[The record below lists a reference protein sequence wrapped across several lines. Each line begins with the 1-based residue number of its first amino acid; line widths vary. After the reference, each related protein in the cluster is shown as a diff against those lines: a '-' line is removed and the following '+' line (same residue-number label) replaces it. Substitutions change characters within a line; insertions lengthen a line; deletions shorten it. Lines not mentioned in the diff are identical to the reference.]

1 MHYLKKPL
9 KGEFLAMPDLYGLI
23 LTGGSGTR
31 LWPRSREDLPKQF
44 LALYGTRTLL
54 QDTMVRML
62 NVVPVERLFSVT
74 GPQWEALVTHQAR
87 EVAGSRGGGPAERL
101 SEGFAVQE
109 PCARNT
115 APAILLGVEAVREA
129 GAADD
134 DIVIVSPSDHIVRN
148 PRAFAEALQTA
159 AQAAEEGFLTTLGV
173 VPDSPETGFGYIR
186 KGQPHGEWFE
196 AEAFV
201 EKPDLPTA
209 VAYLKSGNY
218 LWNSG
223 VFIFSL
229 RTLEAELSHTA
240 PELRALMGNG
250 TEALREAFREIKPVS
265 FDVAVMERARR
276 VAVVPLDAGWSDVGS
291 WDALHDLL
299 EQDDQGNAAMG
310 DVVLRNSGNCLVD
323 SRGRLAVLNGVKDL
337 VVVDSPDALFITRRG
352 TSQEVR
358 EVVKALKEEGRRE
371 VSHISESSRP
381 WGAYRVLC
389 EDARHRVRRVT
400 VMQGRAIPIQSF
412 HHRNEHWILLQGT
425 GQLTLGDQTRFIHEG
440 EGVFI
445 PKDTPHG
452 LENCGHIDLELIA
465 VQEGEFLEEDEL

>member
-1 MHYLKKPL
+1 
-9 KGEFLAMPDLYGLI
+9 MPDLYGLI

-87 EVAGSRGGGPAERL
+87 EVAGPRGGISAERL
-101 SEGFAVQE
+101 PEGFAVQE

-129 GAADD
+129 GAAKD
-134 DIVIVSPSDHIVRN
+134 DIVIVTPSDHIVRK
-148 PRAFAEALQTA
+148 PRAFADALQVA
-159 AQAAEEGFLTTLGV
+159 IQAAEEGFLTTLGV
-173 VPDSPETGFGYIR
+173 VPDRPETGFGYIR
-186 KGQPHGEWFE
+186 KGRPHLDGEWSE

-209 VAYLKSGNY
+209 EAYLKSGDY

-229 RTLEAELSHTA
+229 RALEAELAHTA
-240 PELRALMGNG
+240 PELRALIGNG
-250 TEALREAFREIKPVS
+250 TEALREAFRDIKPVS
-265 FDVAVMERARR
+265 FDVAVMERAHQ

-299 EQDDQGNAAMG
+299 EQDEQGNTALG

-323 SRGRLAVLNGVKDL
+323 SRGRLTVLNGVRDL

-358 EVVKALKEEGRRE
+358 DVVKVLKEEGRRE
-371 VSHISESSRP
+371 VSHIAESSRP

-400 VMQGRAIPIQSF
+400 VMQGRALPIQSF
-412 HHRNEHWILLQGT
+412 HHRNEHWIILQGT
-425 GQLTLGDQTRFIHEG
+425 GRLTLGDQARFIHEG

>member
-1 MHYLKKPL
+1 
-9 KGEFLAMPDLYGLI
+9 MPDLYGLI

-54 QDTMVRML
+54 QDTMARMM
-62 NVVPVERLFSVT
+62 NVVPIERLFSVT
-74 GPQWEALVTHQAR
+74 GSQWEALVTHQAR
-87 EVAGSRGGGPAERL
+87 EAAGRL
-101 SEGFAVQE
+101 PEGFAIQE

-129 GAADD
+129 GASDD
-134 DIVIVSPSDHIVRN
+134 DIVIISPSDHIVRN

-159 AQAAEEGFLTTLGV
+159 AQAASEGFLTTLGV
-173 VPDSPETGFGYIR
+173 VASGPETGFGYIR
-186 KGQPHGEWFE
+186 KGQAHGKWSE

-209 VAYLKSGNY
+209 EAYLRSGNY

-229 RTLEAELSHTA
+229 RALKSELAHAA
-240 PELRALMGNG
+240 PELHAFMGQG
-250 TEALREAFREIKPVS
+250 CAALREAFRDITPVS

-291 WDALHDLL
+291 WDALHDIL
-299 EQDDQGNAAMG
+299 EQDEQNNAAIG
-310 DVVLRNSGNCLVD
+310 DVVLRNSDNCFVD
-323 SRGRLAVLNGVKDL
+323 SRGRLTVLNGVQDL

-352 TSQEVR
+352 KSQEVR
-358 EVVKALKEEGRRE
+358 DVVKALRDEGRRE

-381 WGAYRVLC
+381 WGGYRVLC

-400 VMQGRAIPIQSF
+400 VMQGRALPVQSF
-412 HHRNEHWILLQGT
+412 HHRNEHWIVLQGT
-425 GQLTLGDQTRFIHEG
+425 ARLTLGDQTRFIHEG
-440 EGVFI
+440 EAVFI
-445 PKDTPHG
+445 PKDAPHG

>member
-1 MHYLKKPL
+1 
-9 KGEFLAMPDLYGLI
+9 MPDLYGLI

-54 QDTMVRML
+54 QDTMARML

-74 GPQWEALVTHQAR
+74 GTQWEALVTHQAR
-87 EVAGSRGGGPAERL
+87 EAAVSRVGGPAERL
-101 SEGFAVQE
+101 PEGFAVQE

-134 DIVIVSPSDHIVRN
+134 DIVIVTPSDHIVRD
-148 PRAFAEALQTA
+148 PRAFAEALRTA
-159 AQAAEEGFLTTLGV
+159 TQAAAEGFLTTLGV
-173 VPDSPETGFGYIR
+173 VPDRPETGFGYIR
-186 KGQPHGEWFE
+186 RGRPRSLAQGETIPPDPPHGEWFE

-209 VAYLKSGNY
+209 EAYLKSGKY
-218 LWNSG
+218 FWNSG

-229 RTLEAELSHTA
+229 RTLEAELARTA
-240 PELRALMGNG
+240 PELRSLMGNG
-250 TEALREAFREIKPVS
+250 THALREAFRDIKPVS
-265 FDVAVMERARR
+265 FDVAIMERAHR

-299 EQDDQGNAAMG
+299 EQDEQGNTAMG

-323 SRGRLAVLNGVKDL
+323 SRGRLAVLNGVTDL

-358 EVVKALKEEGRRE
+358 DVVKALKEEGRRE
-371 VSHISESSRP
+371 VIHISESSRP
-381 WGAYRVLC
+381 WGGYRVLC

-400 VMQGRAIPIQSF
+400 VMQGRTLPVQSF
-412 HHRNEHWILLQGT
+412 HHSNEHWILLQGT
-425 GQLTLGDQTRFIHEG
+425 GRLTLGDQTRFIHEG

-452 LENCGHIDLELIA
+452 LENCGHIDLEFIA
-465 VQEGEFLEEDEL
+465 IQEGEFLGEDEL

>member
-1 MHYLKKPL
+1 
-9 KGEFLAMPDLYGLI
+9 MPSLFGLI

-44 LALYGTRTLL
+44 LALHGTRTLL
-54 QDTMVRML
+54 QDTMARML
-62 NVVPVERLFSVT
+62 NAVPLERLYSVT
-74 GPQWEALVTHQAR
+74 GSQWEALVTHQAR
-87 EVAGSRGGGPAERL
+87 EVAGRL
-101 SEGFAVQE
+101 PEGFAIQE

-129 GAADD
+129 GAAED
-134 DIVIVSPSDHIVRN
+134 DIVIVTPSDHIVRD
-148 PRAFAEALQTA
+148 PRAFADILQVA
-159 AQAAEEGFLTTLGV
+159 AQAAQEGFLTTLGV
-173 VPDSPETGFGYIR
+173 VPATPETGFGYIR
-186 KGQPHGEWFE
+186 KGRPHNSPQGEKVPPHGGWFE

-209 VAYLKSGNY
+209 EAYLKSGDY

-229 RTLEAELSHTA
+229 RALNDELAHTS
-240 PELRALMGNG
+240 PELLALTGKG
-250 TEALREAFREIKPVS
+250 SAALRKAFRDIAPIS

-291 WDALHDLL
+291 WDALHDIL
-299 EQDDQGNAAMG
+299 EQDPQGNAAMG
-310 DVVLRNSGNCLVD
+310 DVVVRGSSNCFVD
-323 SRGRLAVLNGVKDL
+323 SRARLTVLNGVRDL

-352 TSQEVR
+352 ASQEVR
-358 EVVKALKEEGRRE
+358 EVVRDLREGGRRE
-371 VSHISESSRP
+371 VSRISESSRP

-389 EDARHRVRRVT
+389 EDGRHKVKRIT
-400 VMQGRAIPIQSF
+400 VMPGRAIPIQSF
-412 HHRNEHWILLQGT
+412 HHRNEHWIVLQGT
-425 GQLTLGDQTRFIHEG
+425 ARLTLGDEARFIHEG
-440 EGVFI
+440 EGAFI

-452 LENCGHIDLELIA
+452 LENCGHIDLDLIA

>member
-1 MHYLKKPL
+1 
-9 KGEFLAMPDLYGLI
+9 MPDLYGLI

-54 QDTMVRML
+54 QDTMARML

-87 EVAGSRGGGPAERL
+87 EVAGPRGGVSAERL
-101 SEGFAVQE
+101 PEGFAVQE

-129 GAADD
+129 GAAAD
-134 DIVIVSPSDHIVRN
+134 DIVIVTPSDHIVRK
-148 PRAFAEALQTA
+148 PRAFADTLQVA
-159 AQAAEEGFLTTLGV
+159 IQAAEEGFLTTLGV
-173 VPDSPETGFGYIR
+173 VPDRPETGFGYIR
-186 KGQPHGEWFE
+186 KGQPHLNGEWAE

-209 VAYLKSGNY
+209 EAYLKSGNY

-229 RTLEAELSHTA
+229 RALETELAHTA

-250 TEALREAFREIKPVS
+250 TEALREAFRDIKPIS
-265 FDVAVMERARR
+265 FDVAVMERAHR

-299 EQDDQGNAAMG
+299 EQDEQGNAAMG

-323 SRGRLAVLNGVKDL
+323 SRGRLTVLNGVEDL

-358 EVVKALKEEGRRE
+358 DVVRTLKEEGRRE
-371 VSHISESSRP
+371 VSHIAESSRP

-400 VMQGRAIPIQSF
+400 VMPGRALPIQSF
-412 HHRNEHWILLQGT
+412 HHRNEHWIILQGA
-425 GQLTLGDQTRFIHEG
+425 GRLTLGDQTRFIHEG